1 MLIHPTRPVYPLI
14 EPSDFA
20 AARLPDAVA
29 EHEDSLRRIHGWAR
43 EYLCRPN
50 PRLGRRGDVCP
61 FTGTSLRKGLFLVS
75 VHTGQPADPAELS
88 GLLLHYRDWFT
99 ELSPRTEPDAQFTTI
114 LVLFPNLTDVT
125 LIDRTQGALK
135 REYTESGLMIG
146 EFHPGPPDKGGL
158 WNPDFRPLRA
168 PLPLLAIRHM
178 VPTDLPFLRD
188 DEATVAAYLRRF
200 GDRLPRTSAAR

>member
-1 MLIHPTRPVYPLI
+1 MLTHPTRPVYPLV
-14 EPSDFA
+14 EPADFA
-20 AARLPDAVA
+20 AEELPHAVA
-29 EHEDSLRRIHGWAR
+29 EYEVALRRIHGWAR

-50 PRLGRRGDVCP
+50 PDLGRRGDVCP
-61 FTGTSLRKGLFLVS
+61 FTSASLRKGLFLIS
-75 VHTGQPADPAELS
+75 VHPGRPERPADLAE
-88 GLLLHYRDWFT
+88 LLLHYRDWFT
-99 ELSPRTEPDAQFTTI
+99 ELSPSTEPESQFKTI

-135 REYTESGLMIG
+135 REYTEAGLMIG

-178 VPTDLPFLRD
+178 VPTDFPFLRD
-188 DEATVAAYLRRF
+188 DEVTVAAYRDRF
-200 GDRLPRTSAAR
+200 GDPLPHTSAAR